1 MSTITNVNTVT
12 IAEAQGITKDYIA
25 KGGVVHALRGL
36 DLRIQPGELVAL
48 QGRSGSGKT
57 TLINILT
64 GLDDPTTG
72 HVQVLNHDLSTLN
85 NDRRA
90 RLRREQIGILF
101 QSAHLFP
108 NMTAEENIE
117 VPLLFAK
124 VEYEQRLQMVHEA
137 LVRVGLAERG
147 HHRSMELSGGE
158 QQRVALAR
166 ALVHKPRFI
175 VADEP
180 TGNLDPL
187 TGQTIIKLLSSI
199 AHDTQAG
206 LLIATHDPHIVE
218 IADRVLRIQDGQIQ
232 QVEPGS

>member
-1 MSTITNVNTVT
+1 M
-12 IAEAQGITKDYIA
+12 Q
-25 KGGVVHALRGL
+25 
-36 DLRIQPGELVAL
+36 
-48 QGRSGSGKT
+48 
-57 TLINILT
+57 TLPI
-64 GLDDPTTG
+64 
-72 HVQVLNHDLSTLN
+72 
-85 NDRRA
+85 
-90 RLRREQIGILF
+90 
-101 QSAHLFP
+101 
-108 NMTAEENIE
+108 
-117 VPLLFAK
+117 PLACKIFSNLP
-124 VEYEQRLQMVHEA
+124 LPIH
-137 LVRVGLAERG
+137 
-147 HHRSMELSGGE
+147 SGE

-166 ALVHKPRFI
+166 ALVHKPRFL